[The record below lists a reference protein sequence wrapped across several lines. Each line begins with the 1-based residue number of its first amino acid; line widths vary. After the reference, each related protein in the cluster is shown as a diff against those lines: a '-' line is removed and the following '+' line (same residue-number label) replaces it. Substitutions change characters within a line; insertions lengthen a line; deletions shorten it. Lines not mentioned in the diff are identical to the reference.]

1 LVTDEEATLFR
12 DRLQHRRGTRVM
24 ALPNGIDWR
33 FYDPSG
39 IVPAPD
45 MLRAGPQIV
54 FTGQMDYPPNVAAV
68 EFFARQVMPRVR
80 ERFAQAE
87 FNVVGRAPVA
97 EVQALHGATDA
108 A

>member
-45 MLRAGPQIV
+45 MLAPGRRSSSPARWTIRQ
-54 FTGQMDYPPNVAAV
+54 TWRRWNSS
-68 EFFARQVMPRVR
+68 RQVMPRVR